1 MHPRLHIIL
10 TLLLSLP
17 FASKMRNPSIIFF
30 ALIST
35 VLIDFFDHALYL
47 LFSKDDLAVNTK
59 IHIKRREI
67 LTAWNYYYSN
77 RKGRIDF
84 LMIHNLISFSLLSI
98 ITLLLYNI
106 NRILFYIIALGIIF
120 HLICDL
126 FEDLVLKRNEKYWYT
141 GWKIFLDNIRH
152 LKL

>member
-1 MHPRLHIIL
+1 MHPRLHVIL

-17 FASKMRNPSIIFF
+17 FASKMRNASIIFF
-30 ALIST
+30 PIILT

-47 LFSKDDLAVNTK
+47 LFSKDDLADNTNV
-59 IHIKRREI
+59 HIKRRDI

-77 RKGRIDF
+77 RKEKIDF

-106 NRILFYIIALGIIF
+106 NVILFYIIALGIMF

-126 FEDLVLKRNEKYWYT
+126 FEDLVLKKNEKYWYT
-141 GWKIFLDNIRH
+141 GWKILVNNIFH
-152 LKL
+152 